1 MKNISLNLNINKDDS
16 NINDFIFLWSKFGT
30 RPNKIVL
37 HSNYLYKLFSDKI
50 SEYKTI
56 NTFTEVITDDD
67 LIINDKL
74 VVQVSD
80 NIFLSFVVLDRTQ
93 ESSIVSD
100 VIFYYKYEDD
110 FEQLQSII
118 DDLNDCIV
126 DFGEEETIKL
136 NTVVLST
143 TSGLDIEPINL
154 NIDTDTI
161 ENYYSSKTF
170 KSINKFIKK
179 IKKTDKGIGFL
190 VGDRGTGKT
199 SIISHISNKI
209 DRVVIFIPNNMIDH
223 TINNPEFR
231 KFLRRFN
238 KPIIVLDDCEMIFSE
253 FFSKSNSI
261 ANNLMQLV
269 DGLLADSIELTV
281 LAIFNT
287 DDVSDI
293 DQNLL
298 DSNNLIDI
306 IEFDYLNEEESNDLA
321 SLLGDK
327 TKYKNKNRLCD
338 IIKKRNTNENK
349 KIGF

>member
-16 NINDFIFLWSKFGT
+16 NINDFIFFWDKFGG

-37 HSNYLYKLFSDKI
+37 HSNYLYKLFNDKI
-50 SEYKTI
+50 SKYKTI
-56 NTFTEVITDDD
+56 NTFKEFITDDV

-74 VVQVSD
+74 VVKVDD

-93 ESSIVSD
+93 DNSIVSD
-100 VIFYYKYEDD
+100 VVFYYKCEEDL
-110 FEQLQSII
+110 EHIQIVI
-118 DDLNDCIV
+118 DDLNTSMV
-126 DFGEEETIKL
+126 DFNEEEIKL

-154 NIDTDTI
+154 NINTDI
-161 ENYYSSKTF
+161 IDNYYSSKTF

-209 DRVVIFIPNNMIDH
+209 NRFIIFIPNNMIEH
-223 TINNPEFR
+223 TINNPEFI

-238 KPIIVLDDCEMIFSE
+238 KPIIVLDDCEMIFNE
-253 FFSKSNSI
+253 IFSKSNSI
-261 ANNLMQLV
+261 VNNLMQLV

-287 DDVSDI
+287 DDISNV

-306 IEFDYLNEEESNDLA
+306 VEFDYLNEEESNHLA
-321 SLLGDK
+321 GILGDK
-327 TKYKNKNRLCD
+327 KKYKNKNRLSD
-338 IIKKRNTNENK
+338 IIKKRSTNENK